1 MVAVSAPRHRLR
13 EGVLAQLDLPHGV
26 LLDAHGGAYF
36 ELDPV
41 GTAIVRAL
49 VRDGTLAAAVAAVCA
64 AFEVDAERAE
74 RDALAFIADLRARG
88 LLEADGG

>member
-1 MVAVSAPRHRLR
+1 MSTPRHRLR
-13 EGVLAQLDLPHGV
+13 DGVLAQLDLPRGV

-64 AFEVDAERAE
+64 GFAVDAARAE
-74 RDALAFIADLRARG
+74 RDAAAFIDDLRARG
-88 LLEADGG
+88 LLDVDAG